1 MALANTIDQ
10 DIKSALKAKDTP
22 RLRALR
28 AIKAAILLAQT
39 EKAGARDLSEEQE
52 LKILQKLA
60 KQRNESLELY
70 EQQNREDLAVKERE
84 ELEVIQEYLP
94 KQLAADDLEKEVQ
107 AIISELG
114 AAGPQDMGKVMG
126 VASKRLAG
134 KAPGQEIAATT
145 KRLLAQ
151 S

>member
-1 MALANTIDQ
+1 MALVNSIDN
-10 DIKSALKAKDTP
+10 DIKAALKAKDQA

-28 AIKAAILLAQT
+28 SIKSALLLAQT
-39 EKAGARDLSEEQE
+39 EKGASRDLSADTE

-70 EQQNREDLAVKERE
+70 EQQNREDLAIKERE
-84 ELEVIQEYLP
+84 ELAVIQEYLP
-94 KQLAADDLEKEVQ
+94 KQMTPVELETALNEIIAEV
-107 AIISELG
+107 G
-114 AAGPQDMGKVMG
+114 ATSPQDIGKVMG

-134 KAPGQEIAATT
+134 KAPGQEIAAMA
-145 KRLLAQ
+145 KKLL